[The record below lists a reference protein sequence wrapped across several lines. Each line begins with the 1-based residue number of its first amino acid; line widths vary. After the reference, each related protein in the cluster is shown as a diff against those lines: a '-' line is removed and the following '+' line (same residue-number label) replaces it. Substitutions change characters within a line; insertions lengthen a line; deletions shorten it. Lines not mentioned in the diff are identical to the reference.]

1 VIIMSYTFCCW
12 RGALFLLPLR
22 LILISL
28 LFITLFTYVCCC
40 IRLTMFIF
48 DTFCLTCA
56 WALIVALVPVAVT
69 ASVNGT
75 VIAGCFVNG

>member
-1 VIIMSYTFCCW
+1 
-12 RGALFLLPLR
+12 
-22 LILISL
+22 
-28 LFITLFTYVCCC
+28 
-40 IRLTMFIF
+40 MFIF